1 MIHFFIYNLIVGL
14 FKFITPRINSSR
26 FLGSLTMAVIEII
39 VICNVNITFIMIIES
54 VFLVLT
60 ILNGIRHFSYMLKRR
75 KIKKSWLKY
84 HSDLNG
90 LDQLIYTKKILY
102 DMIFRISGNKEGRKM
117 PEREKSISDAYPQI
131 DNAISKAYTLF
142 ENNEI
147 SAQSMIDICKYTI
160 HSIDRAF
167 DSNLFEP
174 EYLDITIPAEIRNL
188 TSNNA
193 EHNPLHSEV

>member
-1 MIHFFIYNLIVGL
+1 MPVRMVSQIAEICGIQFRLYHTINQFAERNNMVHFFIYNLIVGL
-14 FKFITPRINSSR
+14 FKFITPRINASR

-75 KIKKSWLKY
+75 KISKSWLKY

-117 PEREKSISDAYPQI
+117 PEREKNISDAYPQI
-131 DNAISKAYTLF
+131 DNAI
-142 ENNEI
+142 
-147 SAQSMIDICKYTI
+147 
-160 HSIDRAF
+160 
-167 DSNLFEP
+167 
-174 EYLDITIPAEIRNL
+174 
-188 TSNNA
+188 
-193 EHNPLHSEV
+193 